1 MKKSISVI
9 VLSVALSALTAYG
22 VVRAADAN
30 RTSPNTTT
38 IVSDGSMYRT
48 VNLNQ
53 TEYPDFT
60 YAAESA
66 VDAVVFVKVTIR
78 NEQNYDIDPFL
89 RYFFGFG
96 NGAPREQQGSGSG
109 VIIRP
114 DGYIVTNNHVVSG
127 ATKIEVTLNNNKT
140 YEAKIIGTDPATD
153 VALIKVEAEAKK
165 SDDIPVRHDVQA
177 LGESISLLSL
187 ADHAFFVDD
196 YFCYPGCNVE
206 KDVCTN
212 YGIPHTM
219 FRMEH
224 ICPDVV
230 EMREAEEK
238 GCCVPVTSGSIY

>member
-1 MKKSISVI
+1 M
-9 VLSVALSALTAYG
+9 
-22 VVRAADAN
+22 
-30 RTSPNTTT
+30 
-38 IVSDGSMYRT
+38 
-48 VNLNQ
+48 
-53 TEYPDFT
+53 
-60 YAAESA
+60 
-66 VDAVVFVKVTIR
+66 
-78 NEQNYDIDPFL
+78 
-89 RYFFGFG
+89 
-96 NGAPREQQGSGSG
+96 
-109 VIIRP
+109 
-114 DGYIVTNNHVVSG
+114 
-127 ATKIEVTLNNNKT
+127 TKI
-140 YEAKIIGTDPATD
+140 YISMPMRGRTDENIQKSFD
-153 VALIKVEAEAKK
+153 KVEKLARILLDDDVVVVNPFTPKSKK

>member
-140 YEAKIIGTDPATD
+140 YEP
-153 VALIKVEAEAKK
+153 
-165 SDDIPVRHDVQA
+165 
-177 LGESISLLSL
+177 
-187 ADHAFFVDD
+187 
-196 YFCYPGCNVE
+196 
-206 KDVCTN
+206 KDFLPFRS
-212 YGIPHTM
+212 GIPTNS
-219 FRMEH
+219 
-224 ICPDVV
+224 VWV
-230 EMREAEEK
+230 S
-238 GCCVPVTSGSIY
+238 GCWPSAVRWAMNSAAPSPPAS